1 MQKIRRIRVTMG
13 IIGIV
18 IEMIWKSNGND
29 KFKECREVKIIEKEN
44 ICKNLVFHNWFYK
57 VYF

>member
-1 MQKIRRIRVTMG
+1 MQKMRRIRVTMG

-44 ICKNLVFHNWFYK
+44 ICKNLVFHN
-57 VYF
+57 